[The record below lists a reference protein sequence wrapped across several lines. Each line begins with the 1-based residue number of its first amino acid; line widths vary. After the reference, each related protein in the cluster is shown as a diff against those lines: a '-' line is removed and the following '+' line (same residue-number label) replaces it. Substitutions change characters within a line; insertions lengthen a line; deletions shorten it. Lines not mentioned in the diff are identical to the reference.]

1 MNSSLARI
9 AVLFVLV
16 SGCGGVE
23 TGSSGKSLDATIA
36 DVDGPD
42 TTQDGG
48 PGDAAT
54 FCPGSGCFDTGAGS
68 WCMPGEF
75 CASTG
80 SQPTCPMACC
90 SRDDAGGFVNC
101 RP

>member
-1 MNSSLARI
+1 MNPLPARI
-9 AVLFVLV
+9 AVLVALA

-23 TGSSGKSLDATIA
+23 TGSSRNSRDATTA
-36 DVDGPD
+36 DVDGAD
-42 TTQDGG
+42 AMQDGA
-48 PGDAAT
+48 PADTAT
-54 FCPGSGCFDTGAGS
+54 FCPASGCFDTGAGS
-68 WCMPGEF
+68 WCTPGEF